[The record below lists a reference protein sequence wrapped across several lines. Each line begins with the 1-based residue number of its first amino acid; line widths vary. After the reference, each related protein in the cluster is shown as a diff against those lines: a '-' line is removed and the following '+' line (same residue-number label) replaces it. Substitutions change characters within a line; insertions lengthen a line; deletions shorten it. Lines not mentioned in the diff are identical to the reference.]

1 MNILITGA
9 VRFTEEDIE
18 KIESLGHR
26 TYRLQ
31 FESDE
36 LPLPYAEVEAVVCN
50 RLFSHHSIENF
61 TSLKYIQLNSAGM
74 DHLPMEYIG
83 KNNIKLFNAKG
94 VYSVPMAEFA
104 LASVLSIYKNL
115 YNFRNNQEKKTWEKN
130 RNLLELFNKEVCIVG
145 CGSIGTECAKRFKA
159 MGCKVT
165 GVNRSP
171 KTIDVFD
178 EIHSINDMEEAI
190 KDKDIVI
197 ITVPLNKDT
206 YYMFNKETLEN
217 LKEKSII
224 VNISRGAVI
233 DTQAMIDVLKNKD
246 IVAVLDVFENE
257 PLEIDSELWDLENVI
272 ITPHNSFVGDNNAK
286 RMFSLTL
293 ENLKTWK

>member
-1 MNILITGA
+1 MNILIAGA
-9 VRFTEEDIE
+9 VRFTEENIA

-31 FESDE
+31 FENDE
-36 LPLPYAEVEAVVCN
+36 LPLPYAEVDAVICN
-50 RLFSHHSIENF
+50 GLFSHHSIENF
-61 TSLKYIQLNSAGM
+61 TNLKHIQLTSAGM
-74 DHLPMEYIG
+74 DHLPMEYID

-104 LASVLSIYKNL
+104 LASVLSIYKDL
-115 YNFRNNQEKKTWEKN
+115 YNFRKNQINKVWEKN

-178 EIHSINDMEEAI
+178 EIHSINDMKEVI

-197 ITVPLNKDT
+197 ITVPLNQNT
-206 YYMFNKETLEN
+206 YHMFNKETLEN
-217 LKEKSII
+217 LKENSMI
-224 VNISRGAVI
+224 VNLSRGAVI
-233 DTQAMIDVLKNKD
+233 DTEAMIDMLKNKD

-257 PLEIDSELWDLENVI
+257 PLETDSELWNLENVL
-272 ITPHNSFVGDNNAK
+272 ITPHNSFVGENNTK
-286 RMFSLTL
+286 RLFQITYH
-293 ENLKTWK
+293 NLKEN